1 MRQLIRLACCSLLV
15 VACGAAPPKTPAAV
29 AAKPVA
35 HAAHGVRADLIGFGL
50 SAQFPRAT
58 ETHTGR
64 DKSVQTASVQLQGPP
79 FYQLTAVSTMGRD
92 RPQDSE
98 WYESLR
104 KKMKLEKRRDVK
116 LAGFR
121 GVELA
126 GLYEKKPI
134 LTRLFAVGDTLFVT
148 EVVGEAGDKLEEP
161 GALQF
166 LDSVQLE
173 LPWRIYASPT
183 AKVSVMV
190 PSHAIQLDKTEPNGH
205 GRSSSMAFFLG
216 GEAQLTYWV
225 SGEELVDR
233 NPEVTD
239 GQLLEAAISG
249 MQSRGVDISWQ
260 APIQAAGVRG
270 REFLATDKQAHLM
283 GRILLSDHFVYLL
296 FISATTKEA
305 LKSADSSKF
314 YGSFV
319 AY

>member
-1 MRQLIRLACCSLLV
+1 MRALVRLACCSLLV
-15 VACGAAPPKTPAAV
+15 ACGAAPPRAPAAVPTQPAAV
-29 AAKPVA
+29 AASS
-35 HAAHGVRADLIGFGL
+35 VRADLIGFGF
-50 SAQFPRAT
+50 SAEFPRAP
-58 ETHTGR
+58 ETQTGR
-64 DKSVQTASVQLQGPP
+64 DKSVTVSVQLKGPP

-116 LAGFR
+116 LAGFV

-126 GLYEKKPI
+126 GTYEKKP
-134 LTRLFAVGDTLFVT
+134 LVSRLFAVGDTLFVA
-148 EVVGEAGDKLEEP
+148 EVLGEVDGKLDEP
-161 GALQF
+161 SALRF
-166 LDSVQLE
+166 LDSVELE
-173 LPWRIYASPT
+173 LPWRIHASPT
-183 AKVSVMV
+183 AKLSVMV
-190 PSHAIQLDKTEPNGH
+190 PSHAIQLDRTEPNGE
-205 GRSSSMAFFLG
+205 GRASSMAFFLG

-233 NPEVTD
+233 NPDVTD
-239 GQLLEAAISG
+239 EQLLDGAISG
-249 MQSRGVDISWQ
+249 MQSRGVDVTWQ

-283 GRILLSDHFVYLL
+283 GRILLSEHFVYLL

-305 LKSADSSKF
+305 LKSAESSKF

>member
-1 MRQLIRLACCSLLV
+1 MRALICLACCSLL

-29 AAKPVA
+29 ASK
-35 HAAHGVRADLIGFGL
+35 AALAAEQGVRADLIGFGL
-50 SAQFPRAT
+50 SARFPRAP
-58 ETHTGR
+58 ETNTGR
-64 DKSVQTASVQLQGPP
+64 DKTVQTASVQLQGPP

-104 KKMKLEKRRDVK
+104 KKMNLEKRRDVK

-126 GLYEKKPI
+126 GNYEKKPL

-148 EVVGEAGDKLEEP
+148 EVVGEVGGKLDEA
-161 GALQF
+161 GALEF

-173 LPWRIYASPT
+173 LPWRIHAAPT
-183 AKVSVMV
+183 AKLSVMV
-190 PSHAIQLDKTEPNGH
+190 PSHAIQLDKTEPGDG

-233 NPEVTD
+233 NPDVTD
-239 GQLLEAAISG
+239 EQLLDAAISG
-249 MQSRGVDISWQ
+249 MQSRGVDITWQ

-296 FISATTKEA
+296 FISATTKDA
-305 LKSADSSKF
+305 LKSADSPKF

>member
-1 MRQLIRLACCSLLV
+1 MRALLLAAGCSLLL
-15 VACGAAPPKTPAAV
+15 ACGAAPPKATTAVATQPAAV
-29 AAKPVA
+29 AAK
-35 HAAHGVRADLIGFGL
+35 GVRADLIGFGL
-50 SAQFPRAT
+50 SAQFPRAP
-58 ETHTGR
+58 ETSTGR
-64 DKSVQTASVQLQGPP
+64 DKTVTTVSVQLQGPP

-116 LAGFR
+116 LAGFV
-121 GVELA
+121 GVEL
-126 GLYEKKPI
+126 GGTYEKKP
-134 LTRLFAVGDTLFVT
+134 LLSRLFAVGDTLFVS
-148 EVVGEAGDKLEEP
+148 EVVGEVGGKLDEP
-161 GALQF
+161 GALEF

-173 LPWRIYASPT
+173 LPWRIHASPT
-183 AKVSVMV
+183 AKLSVMV
-190 PSHAIQLDKTEPNGH
+190 PAHAIELDKTEPNGD

-225 SGEELVDR
+225 SGEELVER
-233 NPEVTD
+233 NAEVTD
-239 GQLLEAAISG
+239 EQLLDAAIGG

-260 APIQAAGVRG
+260 APIQGAGGRG
-270 REFLATDKQAHLM
+270 REFLATDKQTQLM

-305 LKSADSSKF
+305 LKSAESSKF